1 MYGSERR
8 RHIAESL
15 AATGRVTVAELS
27 TQLDVSAETV
37 RRDLSAL
44 ESEGLLERTHG
55 GAVPAVPGGR
65 MERTLA
71 ARRAENVD
79 AKSAIGRAALPL
91 LPSAGGT
98 VLLDA
103 GSTAACLVEAMSGS
117 PAEGRGL
124 TLITNSVPLADAI
137 HRAGR
142 ETLHLLGGTARGLT
156 GACVGSQTLR
166 ALEAI
171 RVDVAFIGTNGLD
184 AERGLTTQDT
194 EEAAVKSAIC
204 RAARRVVLLAD
215 SSKFGRDFLVSFAD
229 LDRIDI
235 LVTDTR
241 PTGALA
247 AALDTRGIE
256 VLLP

>member
-8 RHIAESL
+8 RHITESL
-15 AATGRVTVAELS
+15 AASGRVTVAELAAD
-27 TQLDVSAETV
+27 LDVSAETI

-55 GAVPAVPGGR
+55 GAVPAAPGGR
-65 MERTLA
+65 VERTLA
-71 ARRAENVD
+71 ARRSENVD
-79 AKSAIGRAALPL
+79 AKSAIGRAALRL
-91 LPSAGGT
+91 LPVAGGT

-103 GSTAACLVEAMSGS
+103 GSTTACLVDAMSAG
-117 PAEGRGL
+117 PAEGYGL

-142 ETLHLLGGTARGLT
+142 ESLHQLGGNARGLT
-156 GACVGSQTLR
+156 GACVGAHTLR

-171 RVDVAFIGTNGLD
+171 RVDVALLGANGLD
-184 AERGLTTQDT
+184 AERGLTTQDP
-194 EEAAVKSAIC
+194 EEAAVKSAMC
-204 RAARRVVLLAD
+204 RAARRVALLAD
-215 SSKFGRDFLVSFAD
+215 SSKFDRDFLVSFAD
-229 LDRIDI
+229 LDRIDV
-235 LVTDTR
+235 LVTDAR

-247 AALDTRGIE
+247 AALEARGIE

>member
-8 RHIAESL
+8 RRITESL
-15 AATGRVTVAELS
+15 AASGRVTVAELS
-27 TQLDVSAETV
+27 EELEVSAETV

-65 MERTLA
+65 VERTLA

-79 AKSAIGRAALPL
+79 AKAAIGRAALAL
-91 LPSAGGT
+91 LPADGGT

-103 GSTAACLVEAMSGS
+103 GSTTARLVDALAGGLTEH
-117 PAEGRGL
+117 RDL
-124 TLITNSVPLADAI
+124 TLITNSVPIADTI

-142 ETLHLLGGTARGLT
+142 DSLHMLGGGARGLT
-156 GACVGSQTLR
+156 GACVGAHTLR
-166 ALEAI
+166 ALAAI
-171 RVDVAFIGTNGLD
+171 RVDVAFLGTNGLD
-184 AERGLTTQDT
+184 VERGLTTQDP
-194 EEAAVKSAIC
+194 EEAAVKSAMC
-204 RAARRVVLLAD
+204 SAARRVVLLAD
-215 SSKFGRDFLVSFAD
+215 SSKFDRDYLVTFAA
-229 LDRIDI
+229 LDRIDV
-235 LVTDTR
+235 LVTDTP

-256 VLLP
+256 VVLP